1 MAGSMPANAPEEIH
15 ALLAAA
21 MNAGDLDAFIDLHEP
36 DAHTIVPTD
45 GRVVSGAAELR
56 ASLEPVFALSPTIEN
71 EVIGKLEGDG
81 LAVSYARWAM
91 SATAPDGQAVEL
103 AGRAT
108 VVSRR
113 QADGTWRIALE
124 TPLTPE

>member
-1 MAGSMPANAPEEIH
+1 MALMPANAPEEIH
-15 ALLAAA
+15 ALLAEA

-36 DAHTIVPTD
+36 EARTIAPTD

-56 ASLEPVFALSPTIEN
+56 SALEPIFALSPRIEN

-81 LAVSYARWAM
+81 LALTHARWAL
-91 SATAPDGQAVEL
+91 TASEPDGQVIEL
-103 AGRAT
+103 TGRGT

-113 QADGTWRIALE
+113 QADGSWRIVLE
-124 TPLTPE
+124 NTRSPE